1 MSAYKNISLSGISTE
16 KSIAHYTQ
24 NLDTGS
30 EGLVSTRYVSGSIN
44 NNYWNSIHIL
54 YYTSGSPILNE
65 FTYTGYDKFD
75 NSSYNFSNY
84 GLSSNNQY
92 VNKFHGYPSGSIV
105 SIAQPYFGDKIKPNT
120 FELKDPNY
128 KDNDGITLEIKD
140 DGNGNLYSTN
150 AHFSQSGATSI
161 SSSENYVGNIFY
173 DMGVAIITETG
184 SWSGSVNYSDVTSK
198 GDYEV
203 QFKST
208 NTIFTNE
215 YTIQINPQEFNYS
228 TNYTLR
234 CFLKDSG
241 LSMPENSAS
250 ILSNPY
256 LCSDYTGSEFQPYIT
271 TIGLYTSDNIHDPV
285 IVARLP
291 KALRVSNKV
300 TTTIK
305 LRLDM

>member
-1 MSAYKNISLSGISTE
+1 MSAYKNINLSGISTE
-16 KSIAHYTQ
+16 KNIAHYTK

-44 NNYWNSIHIL
+44 NNHWNSIHVL

-65 FTYTGYDKFD
+65 NTPNGYDKFD
-75 NSSYNFSNY
+75 NPTYNFSNF
-84 GLSSNNQY
+84 GSTLNKQY
-92 VNKFHGYPSGSIV
+92 VNKFHGYPSGSII
-105 SIAQPYFGDKIKPNT
+105 SIPQQYFGDKIKPKS

-128 KDNDGITLEIKD
+128 KDNSNITLEIKD

-150 AHFSQSGATSI
+150 AHHSQSTTAA
-161 SSSENYVGNIFY
+161 SSSDNYVGNIFY

-184 SWSGSVNYSDVTSK
+184 SWSGSVNYSDVTSQ
-198 GDYEV
+198 GDYEIE
-203 QFKST
+203 FKST

-215 YTIQINPQEFNYS
+215 YTIDINPQEFNYS

-234 CFLKDSG
+234 GFLSGSGKTLPADSG
-241 LSMPENSAS
+241 SL
-250 ILSNPY
+250 LSNPY
-256 LCSDYTGSEFQPYIT
+256 LYADFTSSLFQPYIT
-271 TIGLYTSDNIHDPV
+271 TIGLYTSDDIHDPV

-291 KALRVSNKV
+291 KPLRVSDKV